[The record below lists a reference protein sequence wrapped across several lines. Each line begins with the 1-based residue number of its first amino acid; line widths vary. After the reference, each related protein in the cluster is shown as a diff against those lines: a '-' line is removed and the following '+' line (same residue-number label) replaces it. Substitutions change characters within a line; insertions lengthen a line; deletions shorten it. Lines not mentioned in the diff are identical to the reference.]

1 MGHKKWVRG
10 RICGEKIVFMRS
22 GVGLRVFKTIV
33 VGGQSGEVG
42 HSGLLENGFTFDG
55 HFRQESSERQGQKLF
70 QKRTR
75 ESSKRSP
82 ASQLCVWL

>member
-10 RICGEKIVFMRS
+10 RICSEKIVFMRS

-33 VGGQSGEVG
+33 VGGQSGKVG
-42 HSGLLENGFTFDG
+42 QSGLLENGFTFDG
-55 HFRQESSERQGQKLF
+55 HLRQESSERQGQKLF

-75 ESSKRSP
+75 GSRKRSP
-82 ASQLCVWL
+82 ASQLRVWF